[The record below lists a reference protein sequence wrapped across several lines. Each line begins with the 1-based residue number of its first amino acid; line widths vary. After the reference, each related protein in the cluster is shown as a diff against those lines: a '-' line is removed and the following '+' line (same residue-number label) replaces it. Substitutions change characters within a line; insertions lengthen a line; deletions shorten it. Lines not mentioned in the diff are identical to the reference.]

1 MPTLDHVVLHV
12 RDALASAH
20 FYAQTLGFGL
30 DGRIGPFEVVRVNDA
45 LTLALLE
52 GPPRERAILAFALGR
67 TEFEAIEERL
77 RTVGVHISGDLHFRG
92 SAVPGR
98 SVDARESGDVLY
110 LRDLDEH
117 RVEIRTYDGVAASG
131 K

>member
-20 FYAQTLGFGL
+20 FYAQTLGLGL
-30 DGRIGPFEVVRVNDA
+30 DGRIGPFEVLRVNDA

-77 RTVGVHISGDLHFRG
+77 RTLGVRG

-98 SVDARESGDVLY
+98 SIGARGSGDVLY

-117 RVEIRTYDGVAASG
+117 RIEIRTYDGVAASG